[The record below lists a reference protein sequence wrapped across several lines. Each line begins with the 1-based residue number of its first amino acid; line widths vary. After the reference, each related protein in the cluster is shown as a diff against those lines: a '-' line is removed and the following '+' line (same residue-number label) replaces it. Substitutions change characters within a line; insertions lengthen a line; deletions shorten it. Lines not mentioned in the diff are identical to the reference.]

1 MNDETSRHTRHLAKR
16 ARASWTRQSPQRS
29 RSPPARRRKLEEA
42 TASASIPTQEKF
54 PFDYEGEPRSE
65 EQLTGPLLSSAKSS
79 LSTITVHQQ
88 ELIIDLIRER
98 AKDTEGSTWRL
109 EKRLD
114 NAYATLEWWETVG
127 CEFCFVMNGNVQ
139 PGHAMEKCDRWHGC
153 DKARSI
159 LKWLESL
166 NIPKVLEDPGSC
178 SMCTHMWFPCGDI
191 CLSQSIHDAGSK
203 QEKARLAKE
212 LQSQPSFD
220 GHCERKP
227 IMRRVIAALCSY
239 DDQFFAKIL
248 AKLASDN
255 DDVDLSLER
264 SARAWFEHRV
274 PHKDSWIPRL
284 LFIFETLIVGFYVRQ
299 NYRLGLPPFDNL
311 PQNPPGACRS
321 RVAPTRLE
329 APGSTP
335 NRPDGDIV
343 VKRWAA
349 TIDWWWRKCSYC
361 IGSGRKGEAVLHD
374 LRECAYGGAE
384 AIETEF
390 GNAIYA
396 EERAPGTACYRCYL
410 PRQLCGKWS
419 KTSGGG
425 WIERDKSEWTCRY
438 GKHLLRDTIVGLY
451 QSHAVTFMNDMRNA
465 AAQWYENE
473 HMALSPVVNDEM
485 VADFLLQGFT
495 HRGLGGIEMMRQLAL
510 WSRTVWYHKVADE
523 LLLPDDDDGGHQSQ
537 LSNTDIFGLHPSA
550 RSNRP
555 ARLRRCES
563 VSLEVRSAR
572 ARCSVQEK
580 LDDSL
585 IHRYHRRLLNPYK
598 PSGSARSISTWSKE
612 DISLWCERRH
622 WEYPNPNCWRE
633 NWRDDQNND
642 LVNEE
647 KVQKQLE
654 RWSVRC
660 PLCLLYRD
668 PACDEHPLSTC
679 PRVEGCR
686 ARSIRA
692 RLWERI
698 VELQA
703 NGIQGYG
710 PVPWCGD
717 CGLPRSCCPAWVN
730 QSATDT
736 ASEWDAPPWGGDEY
750 ACQSSLAREWRRQ
763 DGSRCEFREVVV
775 NAVSAMCVI
784 SLSGGPGTDTDTFWD
799 QIEAWHS
806 QSDIRFNQHWGTEG
820 WLLSPMPWGRQ
831 DVMVMLCIFCRL
843 DVVVED
849 LWIEKEVDR
858 RRAELHLPSPEVNYI
873 IIKQQGQPQL
883 DPQKGKTVAKRDAP
897 DEDAMSLQR
906 SNIQGALDMA
916 EYEGERSSGYWGDT
930 AYLSALGARVR
941 AWRRGGI
948 RCQLCLTYEWSET
961 CYLHDMEACTLHS
974 ESKPAMTL
982 LNRWSGIRG
991 AEKGEGK
998 QCLQCRFPNVVCRP
1012 IKYEDADDNRGS
1024 AAGEGSV
1031 SCCGVEILCRTV
1043 AALLTVADGVLGDM
1057 VIQEEMG
1064 KVKWDKDYDRF
1075 SREWMGEQVR
1085 LGNSTAPRI
1094 VRIFQRLL
1102 DGFNGLNRTVWKK

>member
-930 AYLSALGARVR
+930 AYLSALGARR
-941 AWRRGGI
+941 IQAG
-948 RCQLCLTYEWSET
+948 
-961 CYLHDMEACTLHS
+961 D
-974 ESKPAMTL
+974 
-982 LNRWSGIRG
+982 
-991 AEKGEGK
+991 
-998 QCLQCRFPNVVCRP
+998 
-1012 IKYEDADDNRGS
+1012 DA
-1024 AAGEGSV
+1024 A
-1031 SCCGVEILCRTV
+1031 
-1043 AALLTVADGVLGDM
+1043 
-1057 VIQEEMG
+1057 
-1064 KVKWDKDYDRF
+1064 
-1075 SREWMGEQVR
+1075 EQVV
-1085 LGNSTAPRI
+1085 GNS
-1094 VRIFQRLL
+1094 
-1102 DGFNGLNRTVWKK
+1102 GG